1 MLSPG
6 SGLRHRAR
14 PKTVPVDAHSVAVA
28 GLRSHGLRPVMA
40 DDIMVV
46 VRLLVDRRAH
56 AMVSD
61 RVYAPGD
68 TAVT

>member
-1 MLSPG
+1 
-6 SGLRHRAR
+6 
-14 PKTVPVDAHSVAVA
+14 
-28 GLRSHGLRPVMA
+28 MA